1 MVFQI
6 VYGPTT
12 NPYKVYFN
20 FVPHGTVTRY
30 PQRSILV
37 PFPSRANVFRS
48 LLYVDRCLLFRS
60 CRPSSRVF
68 LVPFGSV
75 GRPCANACWCS
86 VSLRAR
92 LACARLLRAVPGQLG
107 LDTMH
112 SVVVRCARVVG
123 RFVHAP
129 FRLGASDVRFGFVVR
144 FFASARHAGAH
155 VPGGS
160 TLGSVAILL
169 KAQDILLKPVLLKP
183 TMESPA
189 PTEIDP
195 PTSPI
200 SVHSSPARP
209 EVPASQAPAVND
221 TSDDESD
228 PDLPASVRPY
238 KHWTNM
244 KARVRLCLE
253 GGFHEYHELR
263 FNLAPPGADWQPHL
277 DRVVNEGLNLRGV
290 THFKFG
296 ITYTPHKR
304 FWDDDYKSL
313 RLMVVSLT
321 TENTDLTADAEKK
334 AIGRYRYI
342 DYRCKNKA
350 PGGESAHHYVSPH
363 FLYVVFGTHAQ
374 FRKRSR
380 SE

>member
-1 MVFQI
+1 M
-6 VYGPTT
+6 
-12 NPYKVYFN
+12 
-20 FVPHGTVTRY
+20 
-30 PQRSILV
+30 
-37 PFPSRANVFRS
+37 
-48 LLYVDRCLLFRS
+48 
-60 CRPSSRVF
+60 
-68 LVPFGSV
+68 
-75 GRPCANACWCS
+75 
-86 VSLRAR
+86 
-92 LACARLLRAVPGQLG
+92 
-107 LDTMH
+107 
-112 SVVVRCARVVG
+112 
-123 RFVHAP
+123 
-129 FRLGASDVRFGFVVR
+129 
-144 FFASARHAGAH
+144 
-155 VPGGS
+155 
-160 TLGSVAILL
+160 GSVAILL
-169 KAQDILLKPVLLKP
+169 QAQDILLKPVLLKP
-183 TMESPA
+183 TMASPA
-189 PTEIDP
+189 STEIDP
-195 PTSPI
+195 LTSPI